1 MNKQLYLVTET
12 FPYGTGEKTFILPEL
27 DELTKNYDV
36 TIISHASKAVLNDKV
51 NETKLDGRIKNVN
64 IDINLKWYKKI
75 LYLIRF
81 FVDQDGIR
89 ELKCIFSAKKKI
101 FTRIYQSIGF
111 YALAMENY
119 ALMRKKGLLHF
130 DIETIY
136 YTYWYF
142 YYTYSMTKNKAKFS
156 KVKIVT
162 RAHGFDLYS
171 EEYKGNRQPFK
182 EIMDMKLDRVF
193 FISDQGRDY
202 YFREYDIKDRN
213 KYVVSRLGTIGEDRE
228 HSQLKRSNSKFRI
241 VSCSSVIP
249 LKRVELI
256 VEALSLLDEPIEW
269 IHFGTGSEN
278 DKITELA
285 EQLLRPKENISY
297 RLMGYVPNDKVK
309 EYYRTNY
316 VDCFISTSRSE
327 GLPVSIQEAMAF
339 GIPIIA
345 TDVGGVSELV
355 ENNGI
360 LLKDNPT
367 KEEIVQA
374 LKKIFYMSDLEY
386 NSLRENSYKNWLCK
400 YNAVTNR
407 TKFIAMLE
415 EQGERVVIL

>member
-27 DELTKNYDV
+27 DELAKNYDV
-36 TIISHASKAVLNDKV
+36 TIISHASKVVLKDKV

-64 IDINLKWYKKI
+64 IDIDLKWYKKI
-75 LYLIRF
+75 LYLFKF
-81 FVDQDGIR
+81 FADQDGIR
-89 ELKCIFSAKKKI
+89 ELKYILRAKKKI

-130 DIETIY
+130 DVETIY

-162 RAHGFDLYS
+162 RAHRFDLYS

-202 YFREYDIKDRN
+202 YFREYDIKDRH

-241 VSCSSVIP
+241 VSCSAVIP

-256 VEALSLLDEPIEW
+256 VEALSLLDESIEW

-285 EQLLRPKENISY
+285 EQLLKPKENISY
-297 RLMGYVPNDKVK
+297 RLMGYVPNDEVK
-309 EYYRTNY
+309 EYYRMNY
-316 VDCFISTSRSE
+316 VDCFISTSSSE

-360 LLKDNPT
+360 LLKNNPN
-367 KEEIVQA
+367 KEEIA
-374 LKKIFYMSDLEY
+374 HAIKDLFYMSESEY
-386 NSLRENSYKNWLCK
+386 NNLRENSYKNWLCK

-407 TKFIAMLE
+407 TKFIEMLE
-415 EQGERVVIL
+415 D